1 MNPSAN
7 PTLVR
12 PASRRAR
19 AFVALVGL
27 VALVA
32 AAVVLPQASAPAQTA
47 IAISINPILPPG
59 QNQSTLPVGAQIF
72 NFVISN
78 PTSIVQV
85 NQQAVIRVAL
95 PPAYIV
101 NVTDGT
107 ASFGTIDNRTGLWY
121 GLVPTL
127 APNSS
132 VTLTMTWFQPCPGR
146 WPVAARFGDRT
157 VSQTL
162 GFVGSATGS
171 CPPDETVA
179 PQGGAYYALP
189 WPPSTPSTIA
199 GATTTTAVI
208 IPSFATTVPGQIPT
222 VTAPGTP
229 TTTIP
234 GATVGVL
241 PTVAATPTSTTLLRL
256 GPTTTAL
263 VSPVQPGQTTTLP
276 PGQTTTTV
284 RKRTTPTTTTV
295 IICKTISGRRYC
307 GPSSSAYKPGQ
318 QKVIESK
325 PGQKVSVTTKKK
337 TATTK
342 KQ

>member
-7 PTLVR
+7 PTPVR
-12 PASRRAR
+12 HSSRRAR
-19 AFVALVGL
+19 AVAALAGL
-27 VALVA
+27 VALIGA
-32 AAVVLPQASAPAQTA
+32 ATLLPPSPAPAQTPGVS
-47 IAISINPILPPG
+47 ISINPIVPPG
-59 QNQSTLPVGAQIF
+59 QSPATLPAGAQIV

-78 PTSIVQV
+78 PTPTIQI

-107 ASFGTIDNRTGLWY
+107 ASFGTIDNRTAVWY
-121 GLVPTL
+121 GLVPSL

-132 VTLTMTWFQPCPGR
+132 LTLTMTWFQPCPGR

-157 VSQTL
+157 TSLTL
-162 GFVGSATGS
+162 GFVGPSDAK

-179 PQGGAYYALP
+179 PQGSTYYALP
-189 WPPSTPSTIA
+189 WPPTTQST

-208 IPSFATTVPGQIPT
+208 IPSLTTTVPGQIPT
-222 VTAPGTP
+222 VTTPGAA
-229 TTTIP
+229 TTTLP
-234 GATVGVL
+234 GATVTTQPL
-241 PTVAATPTSTTLLRL
+241 VATSTTLLRL

-263 VSPVQPGQTTTLP
+263 VTPVQPGQTTTVP

-284 RKRTTPTTTTV
+284 KKKTTPTTTTV

-318 QKVIESK
+318 AKAIESK
-325 PGQKVSVTTKKK
+325 PGQKVTITTKKK

-342 KQ
+342 KK